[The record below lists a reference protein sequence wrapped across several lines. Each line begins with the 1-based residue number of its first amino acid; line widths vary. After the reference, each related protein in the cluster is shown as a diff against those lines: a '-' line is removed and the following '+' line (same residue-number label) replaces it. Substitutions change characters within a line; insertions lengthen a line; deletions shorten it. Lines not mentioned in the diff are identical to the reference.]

1 MVVEHWCESPQF
13 DVLKP
18 AIKSSWLRLSLK
30 SPGILL
36 KGLFLNA
43 QENSKKI
50 KFKNIQKNTQQIQL
64 FSTVVKLPCICC
76 QLFFS
81 LASAVVHPTFAFLEG
96 GICSTNS
103 LKANVQLES
112 SQVIAQQFLGHEGSL
127 ISDIPPPFH
136 TFPTYGHELPT
147 ISAPNVVPGGR
158 MFC

>member
-18 AIKSSWLRLSLK
+18 AIKSIWLRLSLK

-50 KFKNIQKNTQQIQL
+50 KFKNIPKKKTQQIQL

-76 QLFFS
+76 QWFFS

-112 SQVIAQQFLGHEGSL
+112 SQVIAQQFLGHFSH
-127 ISDIPPPFH
+127 IWS
-136 TFPTYGHELPT
+136 
-147 ISAPNVVPGGR
+147 
-158 MFC
+158 